1 MWHDFGRDRP
11 VSSLTA
17 LEEIP
22 EWDGAGF
29 APSAALTASPNVFL
43 AVGRM
48 RRSGFVLAD
57 EDVSA
62 PGPVVETGAGVPG
75 YSGGFA
81 ACVVVSSSELGLR
94 ACGRGQAAREGHVGG
109 CG

>member
-1 MWHDFGRDRP
+1 
-11 VSSLTA
+11 
-17 LEEIP
+17 
-22 EWDGAGF
+22 
-29 APSAALTASPNVFL
+29 
-43 AVGRM
+43 M
-48 RRSGFVLAD
+48 RITGFVLAD

-109 CG
+109 CGWTGPADYFFTL

>member
-29 APSAALTASPNVFL
+29 APSAALTASPNVYF
-43 AVGRM
+43 
-48 RRSGFVLAD
+48 
-57 EDVSA
+57 
-62 PGPVVETGAGVPG
+62 
-75 YSGGFA
+75 
-81 ACVVVSSSELGLR
+81 
-94 ACGRGQAAREGHVGG
+94 
-109 CG
+109 